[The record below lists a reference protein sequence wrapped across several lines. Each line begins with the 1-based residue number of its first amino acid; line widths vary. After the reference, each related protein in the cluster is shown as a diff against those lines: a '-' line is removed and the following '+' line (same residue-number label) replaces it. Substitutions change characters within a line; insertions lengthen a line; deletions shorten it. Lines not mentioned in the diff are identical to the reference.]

1 MTGLWGG
8 FRERRHSQPLFEHG
22 PPHQHTEPVSRQH
35 ERPTASAAWR
45 QMSTPLRRGPAVS
58 PYSTGTGAPRR
69 CQRLRLRAQAGAVQH
84 PHEGGSRQSPS
95 PAAPGFRI
103 GRAASVRTRPVPSSP
118 SPGGCKPWC
127 RCARSDACF
136 PFAWMAVRMRLARRL
151 AAGHTVSAQAP
162 GVLPGGRLPGGQ
174 HAQSAGEAERDQH
187 ARDDAEP
194 LLAPRG
200 ELLGRRIADAC
211 DSRRRPPQPPLHT
224 SRSVFQVYESN
235 RRRPRRRMTPHTP
248 AQPMLYEV

>member
-58 PYSTGTGAPRR
+58 PYSTGAGAPRR

-136 PFAWMAVRMRLARRL
+136 PLRVDGR
-151 AAGHTVSAQAP
+151 AGCVWPA
-162 GVLPGGRLPGGQ
+162 
-174 HAQSAGEAERDQH
+174 
-187 ARDDAEP
+187 
-194 LLAPRG
+194 
-200 ELLGRRIADAC
+200 
-211 DSRRRPPQPPLHT
+211 DSRLGTPSQLRRRACFRAVACRRPT
-224 SRSVFQVYESN
+224 CAKRW
-235 RRRPRRRMTPHTP
+235 
-248 AQPMLYEV
+248 